1 LLPPKIPPARF
12 LKSVARR
19 LPPKGF
25 ESSEIELA
33 SIKTGTKWFRLYLS
47 RYPDPLGFRFSPS
60 RFSDPRVALPEKD
73 RFGVIYFGSSLKVCF
88 LERILRDLR
97 NGRLGDVPI
106 PYAELEQLMCAE
118 MTIARLL
125 NLVDLRGDNLVKMG
139 VPTDAVRASSHRLGQ
154 KWSLAFWLH
163 KQRPHGIL
171 YYSRLNDEINM
182 ALYDV
187 ALPSIRV
194 STTRPLL
201 EYRTEV
207 AGLIREFKLA
217 IV

>member
-1 LLPPKIPPARF
+1 
-12 LKSVARR
+12 VARR
-19 LPPKGF
+19 TPPKGF
-25 ESSEIELA
+25 ESSGIELA
-33 SIKTGTKWFRLYLS
+33 SIKTGTKWFRLYSS
-47 RYPDPLGFRFSPS
+47 RYPDPLGFGFSPS

-118 MTIARLL
+118 IVTARPL

-171 YYSRLNDEINM
+171 YYSRLNDEINI

-187 ALPSIRV
+187 ALPNMRV

-207 AGLIREFKLA
+207 AGLIREFKFA

>member
-1 LLPPKIPPARF
+1 M
-12 LKSVARR
+12 ARR
-19 LPPKGF
+19 TPPKGF
-25 ESSEIELA
+25 ESSAIDPA
-33 SIKTGTKWFRLYLS
+33 SIKTGTKWFRLYSS
-47 RYPDPLGFRFSPS
+47 RYPDPLGFGFSPS

-97 NGRLGDVPI
+97 NGRVGDVPI

-118 MTIARLL
+118 IVTARPL
-125 NLVDLRGDNLVKMG
+125 NLVDLRGDKLVKMG

-163 KQRPHGIL
+163 KQRPNGIL
-171 YYSRLNDEINM
+171 YPSRLNEEICL

-187 ALPSIRV
+187 ALPSVRV
-194 STTRPLL
+194 STTRPFL

>member
-1 LLPPKIPPARF
+1 
-12 LKSVARR
+12 VARR

-25 ESSEIELA
+25 ESSGIELA
-33 SIKTGTKWFRLYLS
+33 SIKTGTKWFRLYSS
-47 RYPDPLGFRFSPS
+47 RYPDPLGFGFSPS
-60 RFSDPRVALPEKD
+60 RFSDPGVALPEKD

-118 MTIARLL
+118 IVTARPL

>member
-1 LLPPKIPPARF
+1 
-12 LKSVARR
+12 VARR
-19 LPPKGF
+19 TPPKGF
-25 ESSEIELA
+25 ESSGIELA
-33 SIKTGTKWFRLYLS
+33 SIKTGTKWFRLYSS
-47 RYPDPLGFRFSPS
+47 RYPDPLGFGFSPS

-88 LERILRDLR
+88 LERILRDIR

-106 PYAELEQLMCAE
+106 PYAELEQLMCVE
-118 MTIARLL
+118 IVTARPL

>member
-1 LLPPKIPPARF
+1 
-12 LKSVARR
+12 VARR
-19 LPPKGF
+19 TPPKGF
-25 ESSEIELA
+25 ESSGIELA
-33 SIKTGTKWFRLYLS
+33 SIKTGTKWFRLYSS
-47 RYPDPLGFRFSPS
+47 RYPDPLGFGFSPS

-88 LERILRDLR
+88 LERILRDIR
-97 NGRLGDVPI
+97 NG
-106 PYAELEQLMCAE
+106 
-118 MTIARLL
+118 
-125 NLVDLRGDNLVKMG
+125 
-139 VPTDAVRASSHRLGQ
+139 
-154 KWSLAFWLH
+154 
-163 KQRPHGIL
+163 RPHGIV

-182 ALYDV
+182 ALYNV

-201 EYRTEV
+201 EYGTEV

>member
-1 LLPPKIPPARF
+1 
-12 LKSVARR
+12 VARR
-19 LPPKGF
+19 TPPKGV
-25 ESSEIELA
+25 ESSGIELA
-33 SIKTGTKWFRLYLS
+33 SIKTGTKWFRLYS
-47 RYPDPLGFRFSPS
+47 PRYPDPLGFGFLPS
-60 RFSDPRVALPEKD
+60 RFSDPRVALLEKD

-97 NGRLGDVPI
+97 NGR
-106 PYAELEQLMCAE
+106 
-118 MTIARLL
+118 
-125 NLVDLRGDNLVKMG
+125 
-139 VPTDAVRASSHRLGQ
+139 
-154 KWSLAFWLH
+154 
-163 KQRPHGIL
+163 PHGIL

-182 ALYDV
+182 ALYNV

-201 EYRTEV
+201 EYGTEV

>member
-1 LLPPKIPPARF
+1 
-12 LKSVARR
+12 VGRR

-25 ESSEIELA
+25 ESSGIELA
-33 SIKTGTKWFRLYLS
+33 SIKTGTKWFRLYSS
-47 RYPDPLGFRFSPS
+47 RYPDPLGFGFSPS

-88 LERILRDLR
+88 LERILRDIR

-118 MTIARLL
+118 IVTARPL

>member
-1 LLPPKIPPARF
+1 
-12 LKSVARR
+12 VARR
-19 LPPKGF
+19 TPPKGF
-25 ESSEIELA
+25 ESSGIELA
-33 SIKTGTKWFRLYLS
+33 SIKTGTKWFRLYSS
-47 RYPDPLGFRFSPS
+47 RYPDPLGFGFSPS
-60 RFSDPRVALPEKD
+60 RFSDPRVALPKKD

-88 LERILRDLR
+88 LERILRDIR

-118 MTIARLL
+118 IVTARPL

>member
-1 LLPPKIPPARF
+1 
-12 LKSVARR
+12 VARR
-19 LPPKGF
+19 TPPKGF
-25 ESSEIELA
+25 ESSAIELA
-33 SIKTGTKWFRLYLS
+33 SIKTGTKWFRLYSS
-47 RYPDPLGFRFSPS
+47 RYPDPLGFGFSPS

-73 RFGVIYFGSSLKVCF
+73 RFGVIYFGSSVKVCF
-88 LERILRDLR
+88 LERVLSDRR

-106 PYAELEQLMCAE
+106 AYAELEQLMCAE
-118 MTIARLL
+118 IVTARPL

-154 KWSLAFWLH
+154 KWSLALWLH
-163 KQRPHGIL
+163 KQRPHRIL

-187 ALPSIRV
+187 PLPNIRV

-201 EYRTEV
+201 EYRKEV
-207 AGLIREFKLA
+207 SGLICEFKLA

>member
-1 LLPPKIPPARF
+1 
-12 LKSVARR
+12 VARR
-19 LPPKGF
+19 TPPKGF
-25 ESSEIELA
+25 ESSGIELA
-33 SIKTGTKWFRLYLS
+33 SIKTGTKWFRLYSS
-47 RYPDPLGFRFSPS
+47 RYPDPLGFGFSPS

-88 LERILRDLR
+88 LERVLRDRR

-118 MTIARLL
+118 IVTARPL

>member
-1 LLPPKIPPARF
+1 
-12 LKSVARR
+12 VARR
-19 LPPKGF
+19 TPPKGF
-25 ESSEIELA
+25 ESSGIELA
-33 SIKTGTKWFRLYLS
+33 SIKTGTKWFRLYSS
-47 RYPDPLGFRFSPS
+47 RYPDPLGFGFSPS

-106 PYAELEQLMCAE
+106 PFAELEQLMCAE
-118 MTIARLL
+118 IVTARPL

-163 KQRPHGIL
+163 KQRPHGISL
-171 YYSRLNDEINM
+171 LLSRLNDEINM

>member
-1 LLPPKIPPARF
+1 M
-12 LKSVARR
+12 ARR
-19 LPPKGF
+19 TPPKGF
-25 ESSEIELA
+25 ESSGIELA
-33 SIKTGTKWFRLYLS
+33 SIKTGTKWFRLYSS
-47 RYPDPLGFRFSPS
+47 RYPDPLGFGFSPS
-60 RFSDPRVALPEKD
+60 RFSDPRVALPKKD

-88 LERILRDLR
+88 LERILRDIR

-118 MTIARLL
+118 IVTARPL

>member
-1 LLPPKIPPARF
+1 
-12 LKSVARR
+12 VARR
-19 LPPKGF
+19 TPPKGF
-25 ESSEIELA
+25 ESSGIELA
-33 SIKTGTKWFRLYLS
+33 SIKTGTKWFRLYSS
-47 RYPDPLGFRFSPS
+47 RYPDPLGFGFSPS

-88 LERILRDLR
+88 LERILRDIR
-97 NGRLGDVPI
+97 NGGLGDVPI

-118 MTIARLL
+118 IVTARPL
-125 NLVDLRGDNLVKMG
+125 NLVDLCGDNLVKMG

-171 YYSRLNDEINM
+171 YYSRLNDEINI